1 MRDARGVTSVLRA
14 ALVRVPLA
22 VGIVLAT
29 LLLVAA
35 FSLLYRYEQA
45 RRGLGG
51 VDSGVRPQAAYAET
65 AVAAGRYEIE
75 AALTFFETGAREAV
89 APLVWDDAW
98 AVADPYIY
106 NHELARTASVLSS
119 LAYAESGHY
128 QSGADGPAYMEEALH
143 GLGFTEVSTESYR
156 YRSEIVD
163 QVLNVFT
170 SEEDSV
176 AYAMARKRVAVGD
189 ETRSVIV
196 VAVRGS
202 YGAEWVSNLYLHD
215 ERSVAE
221 GIEGYH
227 RGYSDAAN
235 EIYAALEPWVR
246 ESHARGDAVTVVLTG
261 HSRGGAIANIVA
273 AMADGELAGCGAS
286 GEGDAA
292 AAGAEAASCDAA
304 DAPDVPMGLASGDA
318 VCAYTFASP
327 GCTTSASA
335 SDARYN
341 NIFNI
346 ANPADMMTYLP
357 LFAWGYERY
366 GVDIELPG
374 LEDEAFAERFEA
386 FCVSYE
392 QLVGADAAGEGSPYN
407 PENEQ
412 AVRSVIDD
420 VSAKVASVSELTT
433 PGGVASV
440 VRALVAHIDPFQI
453 LHGHY
458 QSVYVAWMLAI
469 DEDVLA

>member
-346 ANPADMMTYLP
+346 ANPADMMTYL
-357 LFAWGYERY
+357 
-366 GVDIELPG
+366 
-374 LEDEAFAERFEA
+374 
-386 FCVSYE
+386 
-392 QLVGADAAGEGSPYN
+392 
-407 PENEQ
+407 
-412 AVRSVIDD
+412 
-420 VSAKVASVSELTT
+420 
-433 PGGVASV
+433 
-440 VRALVAHIDPFQI
+440 H
-453 LHGHY
+453 
-458 QSVYVAWMLAI
+458 
-469 DEDVLA
+469 